1 MSATA
6 TPGPDGTHGFE
17 LKDGQHG
24 IRHLRITTRLDVQ
37 GVTQVEPRVLAVLT
51 APGARTIVDLSAVDF
66 IGSLGLRTFFSAA
79 RTARQHDARFVLVG
93 AQPAVQRVFDQA
105 AVGAVVPIA
114 AHEADA
120 IERLVS

>member
-1 MSATA
+1 MSVTA
-6 TPGPDGTHGFE
+6 HPGPDGQRG
-17 LKDGQHG
+17 LDLSDGPHG
-24 IRHLRITTRLDVQ
+24 IRRLRITTRLDVQ
-37 GVTQVEPRVLAVLT
+37 GVTQVEPSVLAVLT

-66 IGSLGLRTFFSAA
+66 VGSLGLRVFFSAA
-79 RTARQHDARFVLVG
+79 RAARGRDARFVLVG